1 MIRNIRITAVA
12 NGFIVNVGCQAI
24 VFTGISLRACS
35 SELCLELDSYLT
47 DPEGT
52 EARWRKDKC
61 FNLNHTLNEPAP
73 GNARHA
79 EGYGR
84 GICPEPCEPVRL
96 QPAPWP
102 TEGCNPVPPSQCCGH
117 DVPS

>member
-1 MIRNIRITAVA
+1 MIRDIRITAVA

-73 GNARHA
+73 
-79 EGYGR
+79 
-84 GICPEPCEPVRL
+84 CEPSR
-96 QPAPWP
+96 WP
-102 TEGCNPVPPSQCCGH
+102 TGVCNPVPPSQCCDC